1 MGGKAR
7 VMLHISWTQ
16 GQDSSPDLEFFKRG
30 NKRKILHEK
39 VHQTDSNLGPYNH
52 QFNALTTMLVTA
64 AAQLMEKSLLFMDI
78 YIYNST
84 LILP

>member
-1 MGGKAR
+1 MLQMGGKAR

-16 GQDSSPDLEFFKRG
+16 GQDSSPEFFKRG

-64 AAQLMEKSLLFMDI
+64 AAQLTEKSLLFMDI
-78 YIYNST
+78 YIYI
-84 LILP
+84 ILP

>member
-39 VHQTDSNLGPYNH
+39 VHQTDSSLGPYNH

-64 AAQLMEKSLLFMDI
+64 AAQLTEKSLLFMDI